1 MASGPVVIFE
11 LDLGGWQQLGA
22 LEEMETCGSISS
34 HEPGGRQVILFG
46 WIDGV
51 PGVWRADGFDVA
63 NDAIRE
69 IHAFSP
75 LERLADL
82 AAGPYEREVRTKA
95 GPARAR
101 WRLVR
106 EEPA

>member
-1 MASGPVVIFE
+1 MNPAVIFE
-11 LDLGGWQQLGA
+11 LDLGGWQQMGA
-22 LEEMETCGSISS
+22 LEEMETCGSITSLD
-34 HEPGGRQVILFG
+34 PDGRQVILFG
-46 WIDGV
+46 WINGE
-51 PGVWRADGFDVA
+51 PGVWQSMGGIDLA

-69 IHAFSP
+69 IHSLGLVP
-75 LERLADL
+75 LADL
-82 AAGPYEREVRTKA
+82 NAGPYEREVRTKA